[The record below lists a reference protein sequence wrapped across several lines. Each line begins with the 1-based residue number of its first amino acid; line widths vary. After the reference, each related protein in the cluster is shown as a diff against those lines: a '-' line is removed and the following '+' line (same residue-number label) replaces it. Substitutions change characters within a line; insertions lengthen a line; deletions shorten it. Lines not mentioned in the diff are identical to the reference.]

1 VIDSSVGVHPAA
13 PMHTARMHDDAPWL
27 VACLCAAWCG
37 SCRDYRAT
45 FESLARERP
54 GLRFAWVD
62 IEDESD
68 ALAPFGLDI
77 ENFPTVLIARGAEL
91 RFLGTLL
98 PHAATLRR
106 TLDAAEAAVLPSM
119 KVEQP
124 RALVAAVRAVGE
136 PVAHA
141 PGD

>member
-1 VIDSSVGVHPAA
+1 MTDSSLGVHPVA
-13 PMHTARMHDDAPWL
+13 PMHTARMHADSPWL
-27 VACLCAAWCG
+27 VTCLCAAWCG

-62 IEDESD
+62 IEDEAD

-77 ENFPTVLIARGAEL
+77 ENFPTVLIARGGEL

-106 TLDAAEAAVLPSM
+106 TLDAAEAAVLPGA
-119 KVEQP
+119 KVERP
-124 RALVAAVRAVGE
+124 EALVAAVRAIGE
-136 PVAHA
+136 PVA
-141 PGD
+141 